1 MAPQGREQIIH
12 HSPQAFPQAIDLEL
26 TPGDLP
32 GWLELTLLQILD
44 QGLDDLLSPSLA
56 VEMSQ
61 AGGGEAVEFHDAML
75 DGGHLGVS
83 SGELG
88 QDPGVIGNTLPV
100 AVRLSWV

>member
-32 GWLELTLLQILD
+32 GWLERALLQILD
-44 QGLDDLLSPSLA
+44 QGLDDLLSPPLA

-61 AGGGEAVEFHDAML
+61 AGGGET
-75 DGGHLGVS
+75 S
-83 SGELG
+83 SSM
-88 QDPGVIGNTLPV
+88 T
-100 AVRLSWV
+100 R